1 MEVKGYKYLSEQD
14 AINAR
19 EACDAHYGIPVSPD
33 DITQNWIDYKVA
45 ELDNPIFWY
54 ITHDDSLDVVLGN
67 PETFDV
73 EIPPLP

>member
-1 MEVKGYKYLSEQD
+1 MEVIGYKYLSEQD

-54 ITHDDSLDVVLGN
+54 ITYDDSLDIILGN
-67 PETFDV
+67 PQTFDV